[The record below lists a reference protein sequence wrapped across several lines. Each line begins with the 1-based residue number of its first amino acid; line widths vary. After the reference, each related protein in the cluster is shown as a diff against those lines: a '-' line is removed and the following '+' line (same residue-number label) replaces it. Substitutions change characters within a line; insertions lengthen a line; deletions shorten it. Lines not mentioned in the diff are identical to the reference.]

1 MESCRCSQWLTS
13 GRFLGLGNAQSFNVV
28 IVMWLHLFVTK
39 EFRIQTFKQQRVT
52 LVKSDSLESRCR
64 ADA

>member
-1 MESCRCSQWLTS
+1 MVIFHSYVSLPE
-13 GRFLGLGNAQSFNVV
+13 GNVM

-39 EFRIQTFKQQRVT
+39 EFRIQKKNKQQRVT